1 MFERSTNVDE
11 RNIMYAT
18 KRILNHESN
27 SKMLV
32 VLSDGMTRG
41 SLSDLKN
48 SINYATRNNID
59 VVGIG
64 IGQRGTWKEY
74 ANHTQIFK
82 PEELIY
88 SIVNITKDILIK
100 NMKENIGA
108 A

>member
-1 MFERSTNVDE
+1 
-11 RNIMYAT
+11 
-18 KRILNHESN
+18 
-27 SKMLV
+27 MLV

-41 SLSDLKN
+41 SLADLRN

-64 IGQRGTWKEY
+64 IGERGTWKEY
-74 ANHTQIFK
+74 ANHTQIYK

-100 NMKENIGA
+100 NMKEKIGA